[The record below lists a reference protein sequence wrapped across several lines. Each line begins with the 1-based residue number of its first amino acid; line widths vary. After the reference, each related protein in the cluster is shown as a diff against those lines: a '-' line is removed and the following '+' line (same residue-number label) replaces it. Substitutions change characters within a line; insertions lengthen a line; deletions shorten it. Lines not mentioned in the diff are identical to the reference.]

1 MELHPKPTTP
11 ESVDE
16 ANKALFHAT
25 MNIPN
30 AAKHCGMTEKQMKY
44 TFREFLKYHEANY
57 QITEDPTAL
66 PRREESGDSK
76 TIAIPPRP
84 FPGKRV

>member
-1 MELHPKPTTP
+1 MDLHPKPTTP

-25 MNIPN
+25 MNIPT

-57 QITEDPTAL
+57 QITENPITL
-66 PRREESGDSK
+66 PRREESGDPK